1 MSKIVTLAAAA
12 TGYVLGSRA
21 GRQRYEQIS
30 TQAQKLWQDPRVQK
44 AATDAKETAAAKAP
58 VVKEKVS
65 KMTGGKVGGT
75 SNGSSDMSTPS
86 TSTTSTSSTATTS
99 ATTPVPPP
107 VNPPVT
113 SSDDPTVSPS
123 TPTTV
128 SGPGTPTA

>member
-1 MSKIVTLAAAA
+1 MSKIITLAAAA
-12 TGYVLGSRA
+12 TGYVLGTRA

-44 AATDAKETAAAKAP
+44 AASDARETAAAKAP
-58 VVKEKVS
+58 VVKDKVS
-65 KMTGGKVGGT
+65 KMTGGKVGGG
-75 SNGSSDMSTPS
+75 SNGSSDMGTSSTSTTPS
-86 TSTTSTSSTATTS
+86 TSTS

-107 VNPPVT
+107 VTPPVA

-128 SGPGTPTA
+128 SSPGTPTV

>member
-44 AATDAKETAAAKAP
+44 AAADAKETAAAKAP
-58 VVKEKVS
+58 VVKEKVN
-65 KMTGGKVGGT
+65 KMTGGKVGG
-75 SNGSSDMSTPS
+75 SSDGSSARS
-86 TSTTSTSSTATTS
+86 TSTTS
-99 ATTPVPPP
+99 ATTPAPPP
-107 VNPPVT
+107 VTPPAAPPA
-113 SSDDPTVSPS
+113 DPTVSPS

-128 SGPGTPTA
+128 SSPGTPTA

>member
-12 TGYVLGSRA
+12 TGYVLGTRA

-44 AATDAKETAAAKAP
+44 AASDARETAAAKAP
-58 VVKEKVS
+58 VVKDKVS

-75 SNGSSDMSTPS
+75 SNGSSDMGTSSTSTTPS
-86 TSTTSTSSTATTS
+86 TSTS

-107 VNPPVT
+107 VTPPVA

-128 SGPGTPTA
+128 SSPGTPTV

>member
-12 TGYVLGSRA
+12 TGYVLGTRA

-44 AATDAKETAAAKAP
+44 AASDARETAAAKAP
-58 VVKEKVS
+58 VVKDKVS

-75 SNGSSDMSTPS
+75 SNGSSDMGTSSTSTTPS
-86 TSTTSTSSTATTS
+86 TSTTS

-107 VNPPVT
+107 V
-113 SSDDPTVSPS
+113 SS
-123 TPTTV
+123 
-128 SGPGTPTA
+128 PGTPTV

>member
-12 TGYVLGSRA
+12 TGYVLGTRA

-44 AATDAKETAAAKAP
+44 AASEARETAAAKAP
-58 VVKEKVS
+58 VVKDKVS
-65 KMTGGKVGGT
+65 KMTGGKVGGG
-75 SNGSSDMSTPS
+75 SNGSSDMGTSSTPTTPS
-86 TSTTSTSSTATTS
+86 TSATS

-107 VNPPVT
+107 VTPPVA

-128 SGPGTPTA
+128 SSPGTPTV

>member
-1 MSKIVTLAAAA
+1 MSKIITLAAAA
-12 TGYVLGSRA
+12 TGYVLGTRA

-44 AATDAKETAAAKAP
+44 AASDARETAAAKAP
-58 VVKEKVS
+58 VVKDKVS
-65 KMTGGKVGGT
+65 KMTGGKVGGG
-75 SNGSSDMSTPS
+75 SNGSSDMGTSSTSTTPS
-86 TSTTSTSSTATTS
+86 TSTS

-107 VNPPVT
+107 VTPPVA

>member
-12 TGYVLGSRA
+12 TGYVLGTRA

-44 AATDAKETAAAKAP
+44 AASEARETAAAKAP
-58 VVKEKVS
+58 VVKDKVS

-75 SNGSSDMSTPS
+75 SNGSSDMGTSPTSTTPS
-86 TSTTSTSSTATTS
+86 TSATS

-107 VNPPVT
+107 VTPPVA

-128 SGPGTPTA
+128 SSPGTPTV

>member
-86 TSTTSTSSTATTS
+86 TSTSSTSTTS

-107 VNPPVT
+107 VTPPVA

>member
-12 TGYVLGSRA
+12 AGYVLGTRA

-44 AATDAKETAAAKAP
+44 AASDARETAAAKAP
-58 VVKEKVS
+58 VVKDKVS
-65 KMTGGKVGGT
+65 KMTGGKVGGG
-75 SNGSSDMSTPS
+75 SNGSSDMGTSSTSTTPS
-86 TSTTSTSSTATTS
+86 TSTS

-107 VNPPVT
+107 VTPPVA

>member
-12 TGYVLGSRA
+12 TGYVLGTRA

-44 AATDAKETAAAKAP
+44 AASEARETAAAKAP
-58 VVKEKVS
+58 VVKDKVS
-65 KMTGGKVGGT
+65 KMTGGKVGGG
-75 SNGSSDMSTPS
+75 SNGSSDMGTSSTSTTPS
-86 TSTTSTSSTATTS
+86 TSTS

-107 VNPPVT
+107 VTPPVA

>member
-12 TGYVLGSRA
+12 TGYVLGTRA

-44 AATDAKETAAAKAP
+44 AASDARETAAAKAP
-58 VVKEKVS
+58 VVKDKVS

-75 SNGSSDMSTPS
+75 SNGSSDMGTSPTSTTPS
-86 TSTTSTSSTATTS
+86 TSATS

-107 VNPPVT
+107 VTPPVA

-128 SGPGTPTA
+128 SSPGTPTV

>member
-1 MSKIVTLAAAA
+1 MSKIITLAAAA
-12 TGYVLGSRA
+12 TGYVLGTRA

-44 AATDAKETAAAKAP
+44 AASDARETAAAKAP
-58 VVKEKVS
+58 VVKDKVS

-75 SNGSSDMSTPS
+75 SNGSSDMGTSPTSTTPS
-86 TSTTSTSSTATTS
+86 TAATS

-107 VNPPVT
+107 VTPPVA

-128 SGPGTPTA
+128 SSPGTPTV

>member
-1 MSKIVTLAAAA
+1 MSKIITLAAAA
-12 TGYVLGSRA
+12 TGYVLGTRA

-44 AATDAKETAAAKAP
+44 AASEARETAAAKAP
-58 VVKEKVS
+58 VVKDKVS
-65 KMTGGKVGGT
+65 KMTGGKVGGG
-75 SNGSSDMSTPS
+75 SNGSSDMGTSSTSTTPS
-86 TSTTSTSSTATTS
+86 TSTS

-107 VNPPVT
+107 VTPPVA

>member
-12 TGYVLGSRA
+12 TGYVLGTRA

-44 AATDAKETAAAKAP
+44 AASDARETAAAKAP
-58 VVKEKVS
+58 VVKDKVS

-75 SNGSSDMSTPS
+75 SNGSSDMGTSSSPTTPS
-86 TSTTSTSSTATTS
+86 TSATS

-107 VNPPVT
+107 VTPPVA

-128 SGPGTPTA
+128 SSPGTPTV

>member
-12 TGYVLGSRA
+12 TGYVLGTRA

-44 AATDAKETAAAKAP
+44 AASDARETAAAKAP
-58 VVKEKVS
+58 VVKDKVS
-65 KMTGGKVGGT
+65 KMTGGKVGGG
-75 SNGSSDMSTPS
+75 SNGSSDMGTSSTSTTPS
-86 TSTTSTSSTATTS
+86 TSTS

-107 VNPPVT
+107 VTPPVA

-128 SGPGTPTA
+128 SSPGTPTV